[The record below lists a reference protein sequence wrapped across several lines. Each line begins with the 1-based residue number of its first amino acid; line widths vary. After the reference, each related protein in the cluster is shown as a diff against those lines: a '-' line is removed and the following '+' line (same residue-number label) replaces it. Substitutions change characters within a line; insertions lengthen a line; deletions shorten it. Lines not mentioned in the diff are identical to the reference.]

1 MAGASGDSV
10 GVSLYTDTKGRTY
23 IKGLH
28 ETRRALM
35 AMGMERNL
43 FEKWIKQ
50 SAILAAREATKMA
63 PVQSGRLASSI
74 RAQASKKYTSHGATK
89 RAYGGVVL
97 GRTPYA
103 RAVSYGHYYQA
114 GQKQIA
120 PPKDGREPRT
130 WRETKRTRGNTFMV
144 KGRERAKPAIVRF
157 WRTKINQWTKQKGFE
172 TNGF

>member
-1 MAGASGDSV
+1 MAGAPGDSV
-10 GVSLYTDTKGRTY
+10 GISLYTDTKGRTS
-23 IKGLH
+23 IKGLY

-50 SAILAAREATKMA
+50 SAILAAREATKSA
-63 PVQSGRLASSI
+63 PVITGRLATSI

-103 RAVSYGHYYQA
+103 RAVSYGHYYVA
-114 GQKQIA
+114 GQTAKES
-120 PPKDGREPRT
+120 KKGTTPRV
-130 WRETKRTRGNTFMV
+130 WRETKRTRGNPYMV
-144 KGRERAKPAIVRF
+144 QGRERAKPAIVRF
-157 WRTKINQWTKQKGFE
+157 WAMKIKQWTQQKGFE
-172 TNGF
+172 TSGL

>member
-1 MAGASGDSV
+1 MAGASNDSA
-10 GVSLYTDTKGRTY
+10 GVYLYTDTKGRTY

-50 SAILAAREATKMA
+50 SAMIAAKSATRLA
-63 PVQSGRLASSI
+63 PVQSGKLAMSI
-74 RAQASKKYTSHGATK
+74 RGQASKKYTTHNQVK

-103 RAVSYGHYYQA
+103 RAVSYGHWYPQGWESRSGNRRWRKPTHRSPSNPYMVR
-114 GQKQIA
+114 
-120 PPKDGREPRT
+120 GREA
-130 WRETKRTRGNTFMV
+130 
-144 KGRERAKPAIVRF
+144 AKPAIVRF
-157 WRTKINQWTKQKGFE
+157 WSVAISQWIKQKGF
-172 TNGF
+172 

>member
-10 GVSLYTDTKGRTY
+10 GISLYTDTKGRTS

-50 SAILAAREATKMA
+50 SAILAARQAVALA
-63 PVQSGRLASSI
+63 PVQTGRLATSI

-103 RAVSYGHYYQA
+103 RAVSYGHYFVA
-114 GQKQIA
+114 GQRSVA
-120 PPKDGREPRT
+120 GNRV
-130 WRETKRTRGNTFMV
+130 WRETKRTPGNSYMV
-144 KGRERAKPAIVRF
+144 KGREQAKPAIVRF
-157 WRTKINQWTKQKGFE
+157 WAMKIKQWTKQKGFE

>member
-1 MAGASGDSV
+1 MVGASGDSANV
-10 GVSLYTDTKGRTY
+10 YLSTDKLGRTY

-50 SAILAAREATKMA
+50 SAIITAREAGRMA
-63 PVQSGRLASSI
+63 PIQTGRLASSI
-74 RAQASKKYTSHGATK
+74 RAQASKKYTSHGAVK

-103 RAVSYGHYYQA
+103 RQTSYGMRHQA
-114 GQKQIA
+114 GQNSIA
-120 PPKDGREPRT
+120 GDRT
-130 WRETKRTRGNTFMV
+130 WRKTTRGRNNEFMV
-144 KGRERAKPAIVRF
+144 KARERSKPAIVRF
-157 WRTKINQWTKQKGFE
+157 WRMKIKQWTESKGFD

>member
-10 GVSLYTDTKGRTY
+10 GISLYTDTKGRTS

-50 SAILAAREATKMA
+50 SAIITAREAGRMA
-63 PVQSGRLASSI
+63 PIGSGRLASSI
-74 RAQASKKYTSHGATK
+74 RGGASKKYTSHGATK

-103 RAVSYGHYYQA
+103 RATSYGMRHQA
-114 GQKQIA
+114 GQA
-120 PPKDGREPRT
+120 SVAGDRT
-130 WRETKRTRGNTFMV
+130 WRKNTQGRNNEFMV
-144 KGRERAKPAIVRF
+144 KARERSKPTIVRF

>member
-10 GVSLYTDTKGRTY
+10 GISLYTDTKGRTY

-35 AMGMERNL
+35 AMGMERNQ

-50 SAILAAREATKMA
+50 SAILAAREATKLA
-63 PVQSGRLASSI
+63 PVQSDRLAISI

-103 RAVSYGHYYQA
+103 RAVSYGHYFVA
-114 GQKQIA
+114 GQPSVA
-120 PPKDGREPRT
+120 GNRV
-130 WRETKRTRGNTFMV
+130 WRETKRTRGNPYMV
-144 KGRERAKPAIVRF
+144 QGRERAKPAIVRF
-157 WRTKINQWTKQKGFE
+157 WAMKIKQWTQQKGFE
-172 TNGF
+172 TSGL

>member
-10 GVSLYTDTKGRTY
+10 GISLYTDTKGRTY

-35 AMGMERNL
+35 AMGMERNV

-50 SAILAAREATKMA
+50 SAILAAREAIKMA
-63 PVQSGRLASSI
+63 PVQSGRLATSI
-74 RAQASKKYTSHGATK
+74 RANASKKYTSHGAVK

-103 RAVSYGHYYQA
+103 RAVSYGHYYEA
-114 GQKQIA
+114 GKKSISGDRVW
-120 PPKDGREPRT
+120 KNT
-130 WRETKRTRGNTFMV
+130 TRTRGNAYIV

-157 WRTKINQWTKQKGFE
+157 WSMKIKQWTEQKGFE
-172 TNGF
+172 TSGL

>member
-10 GVSLYTDTKGRTY
+10 GISLYTDTKGRTY

-35 AMGMERNL
+35 AMGMERNV

-50 SAILAAREATKMA
+50 SAILAAREAIKMA
-63 PVQSGRLASSI
+63 PVQSGRLATSI
-74 RAQASKKYTSHGATK
+74 RANASKKYTSHGAVK

-103 RAVSYGHYYQA
+103 RAVSYGHYYEA
-114 GQKQIA
+114 GKKSISGNRVW
-120 PPKDGREPRT
+120 KNTTRS
-130 WRETKRTRGNTFMV
+130 RGNAYIV
-144 KGRERAKPAIVRF
+144 KGREKAKPAIVRF
-157 WRTKINQWTKQKGFE
+157 WRMKIDQWTKQKGFE

>member
-10 GVSLYTDTKGRTY
+10 GISLYTDTKGRTS

-63 PVQSGRLASSI
+63 PVQSGRLATSI

-114 GQKQIA
+114 GQKSVS
-120 PPKDGREPRT
+120 GNRV

-144 KGRERAKPAIVRF
+144 KGREKAKPAIVRF
-157 WRTKINQWTKQKGFE
+157 WRMKIDQWTKQKGFE

>member
-10 GVSLYTDTKGRTY
+10 GISLYTDTKGRTY

-50 SAILAAREATKMA
+50 SAILAAREAVKGA
-63 PVQSGRLASSI
+63 PVQSGRLAASI

-103 RAVSYGHYYQA
+103 RAVSYGHYYRA
-114 GQKQIA
+114 GQKSVA
-120 PPKDGREPRT
+120 GDRV

-144 KGRERAKPAIVRF
+144 KGRERAKPTIVRF
-157 WRTKINQWTKQKGFE
+157 WRTKINQWTKEKGFD